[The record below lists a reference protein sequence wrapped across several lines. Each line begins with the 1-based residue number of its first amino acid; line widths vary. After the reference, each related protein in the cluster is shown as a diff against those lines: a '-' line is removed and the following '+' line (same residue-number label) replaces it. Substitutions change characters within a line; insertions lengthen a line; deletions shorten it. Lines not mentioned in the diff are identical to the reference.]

1 MLFILCA
8 LLFLPVYRAKG
19 LHSKRKNKH
28 KFNVTFGIGNNKA
41 KSENVDD
48 EKGNPEFNTEA
59 TL

>member
-1 MLFILCA
+1 MRP
-8 LLFLPVYRAKG
+8 LFLAVYRAKG